1 MKVHI
6 ISCIKLISSWPFCS
20 LWRIILMEMWHL
32 FHQKWLPVSSTLGKT
47 ESLYST
53 HTSNVIF
60 KKLIL
65 MLTAAVSYVPHQ
77 NKSKQLQAPAHIH
90 TKQLKYLRAFFLK
103 NLICSRSSKFLG
115 FVLRSL
121 TALQTTKPFSHLDR
135 HWLYSPSAVRLFDI
149 ELFMHI
155 YKFIRDSLQQELV
168 AFSRSKPKPLH
179 FHGTFY
185 WK

>member
-6 ISCIKLISSWPFCS
+6 TSCIKLISSWPFCS
-20 LWRIILMEMWHL
+20 LWHIIWMEMWHL
-32 FHQKWLPVSSTLGKT
+32 FHQKWLPVLSTLGKT

-53 HTSNVIF
+53 HTSIAIF

-90 TKQLKYLRAFFLK
+90 TKQPKYLRAFFLK
-103 NLICSRSSKFLG
+103 NLICISKFLG
-115 FVLRSL
+115 FILRSL

-135 HWLYSPSAVRLFDI
+135 RWLHSLSAVWLFDT

-155 YKFIRDSLQQELV
+155 YKFIWDSLQQELV
-168 AFSRSKPKPLH
+168 AFSRSKPESLH